1 MKKRTLL
8 TCGLAAALFAGC
20 SSDDKLTVDDGT
32 VSNGGSGYLALNVS
46 LPTTG
51 NAPRAIGAN
60 NQSDDQYNQGA
71 ANEYAVNTIH
81 LVCYDASGKAVQA
94 FEYTGDAWST
104 PPAPANGITTESVL
118 KVQPVQSDVAQ
129 ILVLV
134 NAPSTLKFKKNAEN
148 KLTGEMAYNSD
159 TYVSTYDDFK
169 KFKFTDDVTGGG
181 SSFFMSNSPLSDG
194 TKLTELVNVVPQNT
208 MEAAMADMR
217 TVNVERAAGK
227 VSLAHQ
233 ANKSS
238 SDTNSPGWNE
248 WEYTLDAS
256 GYKKDKVTFNS
267 WMLDVTNKVTYPV
280 RHYTKDWEAYVGYLS
295 KQRFKGTSV
304 YEGNTYAENANGTY
318 YRTYWAEDPNYG
330 SYIEGDFNKVE
341 LLTQFTANSL
351 STPLYCNE
359 NTFDVYNMQQR
370 QSTRVI
376 LKATYKPYNLTIG
389 SDGNWYRIGNSN
401 KAYNLSDINTLIQK
415 IKSADGGA
423 TWNCASVELDASSL
437 EAGSNE
443 LDNTNFGTT
452 LDATHG
458 AEQVTAINKVL
469 GTVTVYKNCECYY
482 VARIQHF
489 GSYYTPWGIE
499 TGSDTYFTQYYNYTG
514 SLPSG
519 KTESDL
525 NKAYLGRYGI
535 VRNNWYELELG
546 EVSAPG
552 EPTIPTASAGTD
564 PDDEEKYYIQA
575 TVKIMDWAV
584 RKQSVNL

>member
-32 VSNGGSGYLALNVS
+32 VSNGGSGSGYLALNVS

-51 NAPRAIGAN
+51 NAPRAIA
-60 NQSDDQYNQGA
+60 DDQRDDKYNQGA
-71 ANEYAVNTIH
+71 PNEYAVNSIH
-81 LVCYDASGKAVQA
+81 LVCYDGSGNALQA
-94 FEYTGDAWST
+94 FQYTGDAWST
-104 PPAPANGITTESVL
+104 PSASATGITTESVL
-118 KVQPVQSDVAQ
+118 KVQPVKSGVEQ

-134 NAPSTLKFKKNAEN
+134 NAPAGLTFETDGD
-148 KLTGEMAYNSD
+148 KLTGEMTYNS
-159 TYVSTYDDFK
+159 TTVSTYDEFK
-169 KFKFTDDVTGGG
+169 NFKFTDDVTGGG
-181 SSFFMSNSPLSDG
+181 SKFYMSNSPLSDG
-194 TKLTELVNVVPQNT
+194 TKLTELVHVVPQNT
-208 MEAAMADMR
+208 MEAAMADVR

-238 SDTNSPGWNE
+238 SDPNYPDNVGWID

-256 GYKKDKVTFNS
+256 GYVKDKVTFNS

-280 RHYTKDWEAYVGYLS
+280 RHYNKTWEDYVGYHD
-295 KQRFKGTSV
+295 QRFKGTSV
-304 YEGNTYAENANGTY
+304 TYVGNDKETY

-330 SYIEGDFNKVE
+330 SYIEGDFNKVQ

-376 LKATYKPYNLTIG
+376 LKATYKPNGLTIG

-401 KAYNLSDINTLIQK
+401 KAYNLTQINSLIQN

-423 TWNCASVELDASSL
+423 TWDCASVELDASTL
-437 EAGSNE
+437 EAGSNV

-452 LDATHG
+452 LHTNPTYS

-499 TGSDTYFTQYYNYTG
+499 TGWDTSGFTQYYNYTG

-575 TVKIMDWAV
+575 NIKIMDWAV